1 MFYETHLR
9 DRKLLPHDPIKAIVT
24 PRPVGWISTRA
35 LDGRVN
41 LAPYSFFNAI
51 SGSPPILCFSSDG
64 RKDSVTFAEESGE
77 FTWNLASLE
86 HVQAVSKTS
95 APLPRGVSEFEA
107 AGLTMAP
114 CHLVK
119 APRVA
124 EAHASLEC
132 KVTHVIRLTNA
143 KGEPVDNYLTIGE
156 VVGVHIEDAFIVDG
170 RFDTL
175 RAHPLARLGYKDYAA
190 VERIFELARPSGG
203 GDGA

>member
-1 MFYETHLR
+1 MFYETQLR

-64 RKDSVTFAEESGE
+64 LKDSVTFAQESGE

-95 APLPRGVSEFEA
+95 APLPRGVSEFEV

-143 KGEPVDNYLTIGE
+143 KGEPIDNYLTIGE
-156 VVGVHIEDAFIVDG
+156 VVAVHIEDSFIVDG

-190 VERIFELARPSGG
+190 VERIFELARPAGG